1 MEWNKLSHRIIQG
14 LPLRENEAYDLAE
27 EPESSLFDMM
37 SAADMLR
44 RHFKGNRIH
53 TCSFLNEKFRA
64 RSENCAYCAQNDS
77 VKKDPSPFPLVEEES
92 FTEHAQR
99 AEEMGVTCFGMVASD
114 YRFTG
119 KDLDRFVLH
128 FKQIKKG
135 RTKYCASLGMLSK
148 EDFLKL
154 KECGVNRIHH
164 NLETSRTFFPNICSL
179 HSYDDRLQ
187 TIQKAQNADLA
198 VCSGGLFGLGETDRD
213 VVDLALELRGLHVD
227 FIPVNFLI
235 PALKIRFENK
245 KPISPRR
252 ALKIIALMRL
262 INPRAEII
270 VGCGREQLLGE
281 LHPLVFF
288 AGASGIIVGDFS
300 TCKGRNKNLDK
311 AMLDGLGLEHSLK

>member
-14 LPLRENEAYDLAE
+14 LPLRENEAYDLADE
-27 EPESSLFDMM
+27 TESSLFDMM
-37 SAADMLR
+37 SAADTLR
-44 RHFKGNRIH
+44 RHFKGNWIH
-53 TCSFLNEKFRA
+53 TCSFLNEKSRA
-64 RSENCAYCAQNDS
+64 CSEDCVYCAQNDS
-77 VKKDPSPFPLVEEES
+77 VRKDPSLFPLVEEES
-92 FTEHAQR
+92 FTEHAER
-99 AEEMGVTCFGMVASD
+99 AEEMGVTCFGLVASG

-119 KDLDRFVLH
+119 EKLDRFVLH
-128 FKQIKKG
+128 FKQIKRG
-135 RTKYCASLGMLSK
+135 RTKYCASLGLLSK

-154 KECGVNRIHH
+154 KECGINRIHH

-187 TIQKAQNADLA
+187 TIKNAQNADIA

-213 VVDLALELRGLHVD
+213 VVDLALELRGLHID
-227 FIPVNFLI
+227 SIPVNFLI
-235 PALKIRFENK
+235 PVPGIRFGNQE
-245 KPISPRR
+245 PISPRR

-288 AGASGIIVGDFS
+288 AGASGIFVGKFS
-300 TCKGRNKNLDK
+300 TCKGRDKNLDK
-311 AMLDGLGLEHSLK
+311 AILDGLGLEHSLK